1 MADAERSAP
10 LPNPNG
16 DDHKPEI
23 DETDMLKMLR
33 QLGMQAH
40 IERRRY
46 FAITLSVIV
55 GIFAFRQFVPPV
67 WTIWL

>member
-1 MADAERSAP
+1 MDDDERSAP

-16 DDHKPEI
+16 DDQKPEI

-33 QLGMQAH
+33 KLSQEAH

-46 FAITLSVIV
+46 FAITMAVVV
-55 GIFAFRQFVPPV
+55 GVFAFRQFVPPV